1 MRVIAG
7 EARGRRLEALPGT
20 DITRPTLDQVK
31 EAMFSIVQ
39 FDLPGARVLDLYAG
53 SGQLGIE
60 ALSRGAARCVFLD
73 ENREAVNIV
82 MKNCKNCGVFDRSR
96 VNIGEAARFLSACR
110 EQFDLVLLDP
120 PFHNGTLEN
129 ILPIVD
135 KCVAPGGIVICA
147 KNAEALRDVFGS
159 GAARAICG
167 SIAVTQPDAF
177 REWLAEF
184 GSAKMILG
192 ADTRDGRIAING
204 WLEAATVGV
213 EELIGSFR
221 DAGLSQVICTDIAKD
236 GMLSGPSVPLYL
248 QLQKTFPEIDITVSG
263 GISSWEDI
271 EELDRNGL
279 RSVVVGKAIYEGRI
293 RFEQLE
299 KYMLTVRTDKKQQ
312 RC

>member
-1 MRVIAG
+1 MIEIIPAIDLIGGQCVRLTQGDYDRRTTYYKDPLDA
-7 EARGRRLEALPGT
+7 ARRYEDCGIRRLHLVDLDGAKAAHPVNLNVLER
-20 DITRPTLDQVK
+20 ITASTSLQV
-31 EAMFSIVQ
+31 Q
-39 FDLPGARVLDLYAG
+39 YG
-53 SGQLGIE
+53 
-60 ALSRGAARCVFLD
+60 
-73 ENREAVNIV
+73 
-82 MKNCKNCGVFDRSR
+82 
-96 VNIGEAARFLSACR
+96 
-110 EQFDLVLLDP
+110 
-120 PFHNGTLEN
+120 
-129 ILPIVD
+129 
-135 KCVAPGGIVICA
+135 GGI

-159 GAARAICG
+159 GASRAICG

-221 DAGLSQVICTDIAKD
+221 GAGLSQVICTDIAKD
-236 GMLSGPSVPLYL
+236 GMLAGPSVPLYL

-299 KYMLTVRTDKKQQ
+299 KYMLTVRTDKNQQ